1 MESQYASK
9 IRQLLFTFLT
19 ANDKHCPRYVRTK
32 AAKVYVSVGVQDWP
46 ERYAGFWNH
55 IEHTATQASTRT
67 VGTHVLAIALETFG
81 NVDKT
86 GTTLNL
92 LSSRRKKIKH
102 MMKAQIPGIMR
113 LLTVL
118 LQRSVGKDDEMTI
131 LSLRALLSLLT
142 YNNIRD
148 LPELPLLNEL
158 FKTMQCYK
166 NEIGVVSMQCFV
178 EIMNNVVIPP
188 DKLSYLLS
196 VAKHILGLL
205 NTFASQPKLRNEA
218 EENYVPQLLS
228 FVSIFIQ
235 KHMSRIYCND
245 TFPMKQTLELIHKF
259 TFLQSDSASN
269 FLACLEIWVVTAT
282 FVSEMTEQRS
292 HELNTKQRQRLLC
305 FEPIFSQLMNHL
317 WPRALMSTGGE
328 TILSLDDEEPV
339 PTSSSSSSSSQ
350 SSSELV
356 NFQHKITNSIA
367 MMLFSSGVTNAFAS
381 LLVRIIMSSNRALTS
396 SRTHHRIYVL
406 N

>member
-1 MESQYASK
+1 K

-19 ANDKHCPRYVRTK
+19 KNDKNCPRYVRTK

-55 IEHTATQASTRT
+55 IEHTATQRSTRT

-102 MMKAQIPGIMR
+102 MMKAQIPSIMK

-142 YNNIRD
+142 YNDIRD
-148 LPELPLLNEL
+148 LPGLPLLNEL

-178 EIMNNVVIPP
+178 EIMNNVVVPP
-188 DKLSYLLS
+188 DRLSYLLS

-205 NTFASQPKLRNEA
+205 NTFASRPQLRNDA
-218 EENYVPQLLS
+218 
-228 FVSIFIQ
+228 
-235 KHMSRIYCND
+235 
-245 TFPMKQTLELIHKF
+245 
-259 TFLQSDSASN
+259 
-269 FLACLEIWVVTAT
+269 
-282 FVSEMTEQRS
+282 
-292 HELNTKQRQRLLC
+292 
-305 FEPIFSQLMNHL
+305 
-317 WPRALMSTGGE
+317 
-328 TILSLDDEEPV
+328 
-339 PTSSSSSSSSQ
+339 
-350 SSSELV
+350 
-356 NFQHKITNSIA
+356 
-367 MMLFSSGVTNAFAS
+367 
-381 LLVRIIMSSNRALTS
+381 
-396 SRTHHRIYVL
+396 
-406 N
+406 